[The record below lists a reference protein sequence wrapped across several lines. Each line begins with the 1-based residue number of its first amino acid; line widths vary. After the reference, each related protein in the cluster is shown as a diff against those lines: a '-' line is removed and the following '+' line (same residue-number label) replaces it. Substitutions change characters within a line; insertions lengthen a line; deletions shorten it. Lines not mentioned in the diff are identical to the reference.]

1 MTPNR
6 FDFCTGVDILR
17 VKRLEESLENP
28 RFLTRVYGSS
38 ELELWE
44 TRRKNPLF
52 LAGNFCAK
60 EAFSKALG
68 TGIRG
73 FALSEVEVL
82 RDELGK
88 PYFRLSGNAARIV
101 SEKNLAFDVSISHE
115 GDYAVAFVVAWQ
127 S

>member
-1 MTPNR
+1 MELKFT
-6 FDFCTGVDILR
+6 TGIDILEISR
-17 VKRLEESLENP
+17 IEKSLSNP
-28 RFLTRVYGSS
+28 RFLTRLFGISEQRQFLENGAKSS
-38 ELELWE
+38 
-44 TRRKNPLF
+44 F

-88 PYFRLSGNAARIV
+88 PYFVFSGKAKQIV
-101 SEKNLAFDVSISHE
+101 EERGLNFDVSISHS
-115 GDYAVAFVVAWQ
+115 DINAVASVICWRV
-127 S
+127 